1 MEVKEFQDSRK
12 AELDS
17 FKKQYQFL
25 KKQYS
30 DALMS
35 AINEKDPNQQQSLI
49 QQVQQANTNLTSEL
63 HGIIGILNKGSDGF
77 DAKELDELTNDLI
90 NYQKEYAEIE
100 KSNDKVKTLKMILNT
115 TRANLKNAT
124 YMYYIYIAILIFLAF
139 YIGYLVLR
147 TSWSHTF
154 FKGSSGQLLRPLGRP

>member
-25 KKQYS
+25 KKEYS

-35 AINEKDPNQQQSLI
+35 AIKEKSPDKQHALI

-63 HGIIGILNKGSDGF
+63 HGIIGMLNKGSKGF
-77 DAKELDELTNDLI
+77 DSKELDDLTNDLI

-100 KSNDKVKTLKMILNT
+100 KSNDKVNTLKAILNT
-115 TRANLKNAT
+115 TKANLKNAT
-124 YMYYIYIAILIFLAF
+124 YLYYIYIAVLIFLAF

-147 TSWSHTF
+147 TTWSHTF
-154 FKGSSGQLLRPLGRP
+154 FKGSSGQSLRPLGRP

>member
-35 AINEKDPNQQQSLI
+35 AIKEKDPNQQQSLI
-49 QQVQQANTNLTSEL
+49 QQVQQANANLTSEL
-63 HGIIGILNKGSDGF
+63 HTIIGMLNKGSNGF
-77 DAKELDELTNDLI
+77 DAKELDDLTNDLI

-100 KSNDKVKTLKMILNT
+100 KSNDKVKTLKAILNT
-115 TRANLKNAT
+115 TKSNLKNAT
-124 YMYYIYIAILIFLAF
+124 YMYYIYIAVLIFLAF
-139 YIGYLVLR
+139 YVGYLVLR
-147 TSWSHTF
+147 TSWSRTL